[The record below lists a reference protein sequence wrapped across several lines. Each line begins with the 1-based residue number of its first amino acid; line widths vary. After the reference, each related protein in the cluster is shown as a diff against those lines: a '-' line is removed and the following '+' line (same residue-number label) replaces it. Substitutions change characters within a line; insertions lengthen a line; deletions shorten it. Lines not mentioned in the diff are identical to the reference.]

1 MSQPLFIESLSK
13 NFLRICMLFTGSRP
27 IWSLVSFLSFF
38 AALTE
43 ELEACNHPVYCLG
56 GPGTILHSVQLAHL
70 FNDSKTF
77 VDLPLLTTHQTAL
90 EDFKRLQDE
99 KGPVLT
105 PHQLKVFLEEHFD
118 TSAHTG
124 SKFHSAAS
132 QTVAG
137 IQFES
142 ATYL

>member
-1 MSQPLFIESLSK
+1 
-13 NFLRICMLFTGSRP
+13 MLFAGSWP

-43 ELEACNHPVYCLG
+43 EFEACNHPVYCLG

-90 EDFKRLQDE
+90 EDFKRLHKE
-99 KGPVLT
+99 KGPDLT

-118 TSAHTG
+118 TSAQTG
-124 SKFHSAAS
+124 PKFHSVAS
-132 QTVAG
+132 KKVAWN
-137 IQFES
+137 S
-142 ATYL
+142 ATYVLLMKASSNDNFMIDE